1 MHLYETRSLSAVLF
15 QMDSLSTLMI
25 PKDVPSQVGKLQA
38 LESMGDGNCL
48 FNAVSIL
55 LTGNLIWTCKN
66 ILIT

>member
-1 MHLYETRSLSAVLF
+1 
-15 QMDSLSTLMI
+15 MDSLSTLMI
-25 PKDVPSQVGKLQA
+25 PKDVPSQVGKLQV